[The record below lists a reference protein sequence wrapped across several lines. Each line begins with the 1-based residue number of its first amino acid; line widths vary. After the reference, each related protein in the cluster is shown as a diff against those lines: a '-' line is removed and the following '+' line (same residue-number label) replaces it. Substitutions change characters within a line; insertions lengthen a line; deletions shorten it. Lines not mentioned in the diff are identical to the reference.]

1 LNTTRS
7 LNYQISRL
15 GFGCAILVLVT
26 AVIAAFLPLDV
37 PEGHSATHTDRIA
50 WLLENR
56 DMFILGW
63 INQILAMLGLS
74 GVLLA
79 AAWQI
84 RKANTLRAILAA
96 ATVFASVIAFLI
108 PKFIAVWTIPLLA
121 DTVAIDPASNPLA
134 NTLLL
139 LLNVS
144 VPYSLFTSFDYLGFW
159 LYAVFGLL
167 VAVPLYEK
175 KPSLKV
181 AAVTL
186 GAFGMIYHILLGAL
200 LWGAIPAVEI
210 EGWFLGASA
219 LLLIVVL
226 AMLLNF
232 KGEMVSSR

>member
-1 LNTTRS
+1 
-7 LNYQISRL
+7 
-15 GFGCAILVLVT
+15 
-26 AVIAAFLPLDV
+26 
-37 PEGHSATHTDRIA
+37 
-50 WLLENR
+50 
-56 DMFILGW
+56 MFILGW

-74 GVLLA
+74 GVLLGI
-79 AAWQI
+79 AWQI
-84 RKANTLRAILAA
+84 RKANALRAVLAA
-96 ATVFASVIAFLI
+96 ATVFGSAFAFLI

-121 DTVAIDPASNPLA
+121 EAVAVDPVSNPLA

-175 KPSLKV
+175 KPSLKI

-186 GAFGMIYHILLGAL
+186 GAFGTIYHILFVAL
-200 LWGAIPAVEI
+200 LWGTIPAEEI

-219 LLLIVVL
+219 LLVIVVL
-226 AMLLNF
+226 VMLFNF
-232 KGEMVSSR
+232 RGGMVSSGSDSCVHGDKVDGRASPNQ